1 MEGLQSETTEPSS
14 LRPAADAAAAA
25 AAANAN
31 PANVDTAVAMVADG
45 IQFER
50 HSPVAGNTSHPTRL
64 EGFWA
69 SSPRI
74 EDDGYH
80 GAYPWPTPSTQPWP
94 RRTDW
99 VGKLR
104 LIQDAFEAAQTTR
117 TTSITHAIGWNDKS
131 GCAKIVSISP
141 RSILTNQLDSTRST
155 DGTSRPADLLR
166 FHEYDDATAQITWPE
181 GLAHYVEVHHI
192 LPSLIF
198 YEECVCRASVN
209 RVTIG

>member
-117 TTSITHAIGWNDKS
+117 TTRLDTLDRWNKQA
-131 GCAKIVSISP
+131 C
-141 RSILTNQLDSTRST
+141 
-155 DGTSRPADLLR
+155 RPAP
-166 FHEYDDATAQITWPE
+166 FSQ

-198 YEECVCRASVN
+198 YEYVRDFPMN
-209 RVTIG
+209 RIRQVLDAAEQKPLTRCGRICCWFQ